1 MPFADVPVS
10 PRPLAPGRVRRSASK
25 PQLLPAEAPF
35 TARAPPPYTPVA
47 TAPSETRSSTPDL
60 LEQLTGS
67 VDRSV
72 SSNLHEFSEESAV
85 STEALDELLLRAGNI
100 IREREQ
106 GESVIT
112 RTYSFPFN
120 LRVFA
125 ELDLSSQSR
134 RTLLENNASLKARN
148 DALIARLPSSK
159 PSSPI
164 SSPPQTFVSL
174 SSLSP
179 TASGTLSPSPSGSGW
194 SPQPPSSARRRFG
207 HSRKPSTPAELAA
220 LADQNAE
227 LLSKFQDLE
236 SEAARSEQ
244 AGKRRLRAL
253 EREIGT
259 LKEELDKTRALGER
273 LEESLQ
279 SQGGSANGNGE
290 GKSGLPEE
298 LEKELFKVW
307 KRLARE
313 AKVKEMRAKARPWEV
328 EESEPKDFA
337 PSNPLFAPAR
347 TSTPGTRPSV
357 ANTSSASSARSHDTS
372 EPGSQPKELT
382 DVDDPF
388 PSSDQAQANLDSVKQ
403 HALASSTLSPGRERA
418 IVAKLLAKI
427 AELEETNTSLA
438 QEHQTSQAR
447 LREAEREADGV
458 RALCEIISEEVE
470 LEIVDLDEGNDRE
483 LGHLEHASGDSGI
496 RKTEPSPRRTI
507 RLRSLG
513 RKNSLNF
520 DSTDRERRGNEGKLR
535 KYSSMENLASGSEQT
550 TRGNTPNRFLAQ
562 DDDMKPSED
571 RRSGLRPRKSIPK
584 IRRSVR
590 GLFDNNLSSTD
601 FRTSDSSSSVFGLPG
616 IAEGP
621 ASPDREQANTEFA
634 LPQIIAPRSSNDLYD
649 GNLHLGE
656 ERRIPSLGSELGGEV
671 GLGLMPSMTHMR
683 SNSIVEL
690 LNEAEGEPA
699 SGSMSPPST
708 LRVRDAD
715 LSPTLSRRKAMGTPS
730 CRIPDMS
737 STPRSPGNGK
747 TSKKFAEDDLSMR
760 SASLNEEI
768 MFPRLRRARSRV
780 LSSQST
786 SFENQ
791 ALDVFQETQE
801 TQESEQK
808 TLARSDTSAL
818 ETPISSDKY
827 QRKQRTKSAALLI
840 ELWLWLQFAVVIV
853 VFLFAM
859 ARMGPRTFFRK
870 SKTVSKKP
878 NGN

>member
-1 MPFADVPVS
+1 MPVS

-25 PQLLPAEAPF
+25 PQLVPAEAPF

-112 RTYSFPFN
+112 RTYSFLFI
-120 LRVFA
+120 LRVLA

-179 TASGTLSPSPSGSGW
+179 TASGTLSPSPSGPGW
-194 SPQPPSSARRRFG
+194 SPQLPTSTRRQFG

-337 PSNPLFAPAR
+337 PGNPLFAPAR

-357 ANTSSASSARSHDTS
+357 ANNSSASSARSHDTS
-372 EPGSQPKELT
+372 KPGSQPKELT

-403 HALASSTLSPGRERA
+403 HALASSSLSPGRERA

-470 LEIVDLDEGNDRE
+470 LEIVALDEGNGRE
-483 LGHLEHASGDSGI
+483 LSHLEHSDLGI

-520 DSTDRERRGNEGKLR
+520 DSSDRDRSVNEGKLR
-535 KYSSMENLASGSEQT
+535 KYSSLENLALGSEQS
-550 TRGNTPNRFLAQ
+550 TRGNTPNRLLTQ
-562 DDDMKPSED
+562 DDDLKPSED
-571 RRSGLRPRKSIPK
+571 KRSGLRPRKSIPK

-590 GLFDNNLSSTD
+590 GLFDNSPSSTD
-601 FRTSDSSSSVFGLPG
+601 FPTSESSSFGFGLPG

-634 LPQIIAPRSSNDLYD
+634 LPQIIAPRSSDDLYD
-649 GNLHLGE
+649 TNFHLGE
-656 ERRIPSLGSELGGEV
+656 KRQIPSLGSELGEEA
-671 GLGLMPSMTHMR
+671 GLGLMPSMSHMR

-690 LNEAEGEPA
+690 LNEAASEPA

-708 LRVRDAD
+708 LRVRHAD
-715 LSPTLSRRKAMGTPS
+715 LSPTLSRRKAVGTPS

-737 STPRSPGNGK
+737 STPRSPGNGNS
-747 TSKKFAEDDLSMR
+747 SKKFAEDDLSMR

-768 MFPRLRRARSRV
+768 MFPRLRRARSSV

-791 ALDVFQETQE
+791 ALDVYQETPETQE
-801 TQESEQK
+801 PEHETRG
-808 TLARSDTSAL
+808 TTL
-818 ETPISSDKY
+818 ETPISSDKH

-870 SKTVSKKP
+870 SKTVSQRP

>member
-25 PQLLPAEAPF
+25 PQLVPAEAPF

-112 RTYSFPFN
+112 RTYSFLFI
-120 LRVFA
+120 LRVLA

-179 TASGTLSPSPSGSGW
+179 TASGTLSPSPSGPGW
-194 SPQPPSSARRRFG
+194 SPQLPTSTRRQFG

-253 EREIGT
+253 EREIGL

-357 ANTSSASSARSHDTS
+357 ANNSSASSARSHDTS
-372 EPGSQPKELT
+372 KPGSQPKELT

-470 LEIVDLDEGNDRE
+470 LEIVALDEGNGRE
-483 LGHLEHASGDSGI
+483 LSHLEHGDSGI

-520 DSTDRERRGNEGKLR
+520 DSTDRERSLNEGKLR
-535 KYSSMENLASGSEQT
+535 KYSSMENLASGSEQS
-550 TRGNTPNRFLAQ
+550 TRGNTPNRLLAQ

-656 ERRIPSLGSELGGEV
+656 ERRIPSLSSELGGEV

-690 LNEAEGEPA
+690 LNEAESEPA

-708 LRVRDAD
+708 LRVRDGD

-747 TSKKFAEDDLSMR
+747 TSMKFAEDDLSMR

-768 MFPRLRRARSRV
+768 MFPRLRRARSSV
-780 LSSQST
+780 LSSQSA

-791 ALDVFQETQE
+791 ALDVFQETPE
-801 TQESEQK
+801 TQEPEQE
-808 TLARSDTSAL
+808 TRGTSHTTL
-818 ETPISSDKY
+818 ETPISSDKH

-870 SKTVSKKP
+870 SKTVSQRP

>member
-25 PQLLPAEAPF
+25 PQLVPAEAPF
-35 TARAPPPYTPVA
+35 NARAPPPYTPVA
-47 TAPSETRSSTPDL
+47 TVPSETRSSTPDL

-72 SSNLHEFSEESAV
+72 SSNLHEYPGESAV

-112 RTYSFPFN
+112 GTYSTHFN
-120 LRVFA
+120 LNVFA

-179 TASGTLSPSPSGSGW
+179 TALGTLSPSPSGSGW
-194 SPQPPSSARRRFG
+194 SPQLPSSARRRFG

-236 SEAARSEQ
+236 SEATRSEQ

-253 EREIGT
+253 EREIGV

-357 ANTSSASSARSHDTS
+357 ANNSSASESSARSLDAS
-372 EPGSQPKELT
+372 ELGSQPKELT

-388 PSSDQAQANLDSVKQ
+388 LSSDQAQANLDSVKQ
-403 HALASSTLSPGRERA
+403 HALASSSLSPGRERA

-470 LEIVDLDEGNDRE
+470 LEIVALDEGNGRE
-483 LGHLEHASGDSGI
+483 LSHLEHGDSGI

-520 DSTDRERRGNEGKLR
+520 DSTDRERSLNEGKLR
-535 KYSSMENLASGSEQT
+535 KYSSMENLASGSEQS
-550 TRGNTPNRFLAQ
+550 TRGNTPNRLLAQ

-590 GLFDNNLSSTD
+590 GLFDNSLSSTD
-601 FRTSDSSSSVFGLPG
+601 FRTSDSSSSGFGLPG

-621 ASPDREQANTEFA
+621 ASPNREQVNTEFA
-634 LPQIIAPRSSNDLYD
+634 LPQIIAPRSPNALYNGD
-649 GNLHLGE
+649 FHMGE
-656 ERRIPSLGSELGGEV
+656 ERQIPSLCSELGGEV

-708 LRVRDAD
+708 LRVRDSN

-747 TSKKFAEDDLSMR
+747 SSKKFAEDDLSMR
-760 SASLNEEI
+760 SASLDEEI
-768 MFPRLRRARSRV
+768 MFPRLRRARSSV
-780 LSSQST
+780 LSSQSA

-791 ALDVFQETQE
+791 ALDVFQETPE
-801 TQESEQK
+801 TQEPEQE
-808 TLARSDTSAL
+808 TRGTSHTTL
-818 ETPISSDKY
+818 ETPISSDKH

-870 SKTVSKKP
+870 SKTVSQRP